1 MNISNLPNLKKKR
14 LVASALAIAV
24 AGTAVVTSPVLLAEG
39 LALEEV
45 IVTARK
51 REESLQDIPI

>member
-51 REESLQDIPI
+51 REESLKYITI

>member
-1 MNISNLPNLKKKR
+1 MTIINLQILKKKR

-24 AGTAVVTSPVLLAEG
+24 AGTAIVTSPVLLAEG

-51 REESLQDIPI
+51 REESL